1 MDLLQ
6 KDGYRL
12 RAPEPEDLGVMMQ
25 FENTPSL
32 WEVYSRIASSHPSLP
47 ARVHAIY
54 IRLSEVNP

>member
-25 FENTPSL
+25 FEKTPSL
-32 WEVYSRIASSHPSLP
+32 LEVSTPTGP
-47 ARVHAIY
+47 
-54 IRLSEVNP
+54 